1 MLPRLFLAFRAPL
14 FGSPEYYASSVASA
28 ILGSRKG
35 SRLYRR
41 LVRERQVAAEAQAF
55 TYDLTKGSD
64 LLVLDVTAR
73 PGVMPETLER
83 EVADEVDLLV
93 RDGVREDEVARAV
106 ALIQT
111 DFVAAMQS
119 AGERA
124 DRLSLF
130 ATYFKNPELVNEQVQ
145 RYEAVTAID
154 VNRFARERLG
164 EENRASLLF
173 TPRRESV
180 EEHGEPAARHA
191 ATADALAAAVSAE
204 ARQ

>member
-1 MLPRLFLAFRAPL
+1 M
-14 FGSPEYYASSVASA
+14 
-28 ILGSRKG
+28 
-35 SRLYRR
+35 
-41 LVRERQVAAEAQAF
+41 
-55 TYDLTKGSD
+55 
-64 LLVLDVTAR
+64 
-73 PGVMPETLER
+73 LER
-83 EVADEVDLLV
+83 EGANEVDVLV
-93 RDGVREDEVARAV
+93 RDGVSDEEVARAI

-145 RYEAVTAID
+145 RYEAVTAAD

-173 TPRRESV
+173 LPRHEASDEQGRPEGRRV
-180 EEHGEPAARHA
+180 T
-191 ATADALAAAVSAE
+191 TADELTAGVGAE

>member
-1 MLPRLFLAFRAPL
+1 
-14 FGSPEYYASSVASA
+14 
-28 ILGSRKG
+28 
-35 SRLYRR
+35 
-41 LVRERQVAAEAQAF
+41 
-55 TYDLTKGSD
+55 
-64 LLVLDVTAR
+64 LVLDVTAR